1 MAFYARRVVRIL
13 SDASPLSH
21 RSEGMNRVIFE
32 WPHISFRPKKH
43 EHNLSRLSKFQL
55 NAAGQ
60 SRMFRSPTI
69 VEVESCKVDGIR
81 DTDSRTTTSATKHT
95 KAKESNLVNITSQ
108 DVKTEGDPELLPDE
122 VRQIMRR
129 VPQSVAILT
138 TNKQLHR
145 TDFVDSLE
153 VPRGIGMTLSSVT
166 TVTMKPEP
174 IVSFNIKKPSQTLEA
189 IRNCRNFVLHFPTCT
204 SAGAHLADSFSKG
217 ATQLLDNYSQ
227 NFLESMRVPISY
239 QGRTIYLPVLLPPTY
254 PISYALMCEVL
265 NNNGLIEVSDHVI
278 VLGKVQ
284 KTWSI
289 NRDKNEDSGKNLS
302 LGYIGGKYI
311 W

>member
-1 MAFYARRVVRIL
+1 MHGL

-21 RSEGMNRVIFE
+21 RFKGRNRVVFE
-32 WPHISFRPKKH
+32 WPLISFRPKKY
-43 EHNLSRLSKFQL
+43 EHNLSRLSIFQL

-60 SRMFRSPTI
+60 PRMFRSPTI
-69 VEVESCKVDGIR
+69 VEVETCKVDGAQ
-81 DTDSRTTTSATKHT
+81 DNESRTATSATKHT
-95 KAKESNLVNITSQ
+95 KAEESNLLNTKHPN
-108 DVKTEGDPELLPDE
+108 VKTEGDPELLPDE
-122 VRQIMRR
+122 VRQIMRC
-129 VPQSVAILT
+129 VPQSIAILT
-138 TNKQLHR
+138 TNKLLHR
-145 TDFVDSLE
+145 TDFVDPSE
-153 VPRGIGMTLSSVT
+153 VPRSIGMTLSSVT
-166 TVTMKPEP
+166 TVTMKPNP
-174 IVSFNIKKPSQTLEA
+174 IVSFNIKKPSQTLDA
-189 IRNCRNFVLHFPTCT
+189 IRNCRNFVLHFPTCS

-227 NFLESMRVPISY
+227 NFLKSMRVPISY
-239 QGRTIYLPVLLPPTY
+239 QGRTFYLPALLPPTY